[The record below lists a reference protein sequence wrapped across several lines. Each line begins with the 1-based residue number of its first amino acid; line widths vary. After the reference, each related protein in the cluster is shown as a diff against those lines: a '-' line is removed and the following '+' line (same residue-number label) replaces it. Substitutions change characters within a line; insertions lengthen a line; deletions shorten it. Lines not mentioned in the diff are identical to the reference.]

1 MIYTLKNIAITVS
14 LCSALVLST
23 VSYASNENPTVQVA
37 FNQQKYKP
45 LTEKRLAKLSRKL
58 DLTESQQA
66 DIKVIKEG
74 EKWEM
79 EKLKPAMQAFRQQVK
94 TLMSSENFDE
104 QAFIELQASNQDVF
118 AQVAL
123 IKAKS
128 KFAMK
133 EVLTTEQQEDF
144 NSMPFKRLRR

>member
-1 MIYTLKNIAITVS
+1 MIYTLKHVAITVS
-14 LCSALVLST
+14 LCSALVFST
-23 VSYASNENPTVQVA
+23 VSYASNENPTQQIA
-37 FNQQKYKP
+37 FNQPNYKP

-74 EKWEM
+74 EKLEM

-104 QAFIELQASNQDVF
+104 QAFIELQVSNQDVF
-118 AQVAL
+118 TQVAL

-128 KFAMK
+128 KFAIR
-133 EVLTTEQQEDF
+133 EVLTTQQQEDF